1 MGEFGK
7 FILNK
12 RKEKGVSLRV
22 MAKELN
28 ISISYLS
35 DLEQGNKLPPNS
47 SNERYKE
54 LISNIIKYFNM
65 DSEDKERCLNY
76 ADNDL
81 AKNGHISNELT
92 NYIGQTPLASV
103 ALRKAKNLNCS
114 DEDWKKIIEN
124 LDKK

>member
-7 FILNK
+7 FISKK

-65 DSEDKERCLNY
+65 DVEDKERCLNY
-76 ADNDL
+76 ADDDL
-81 AKNGHISNELT
+81 AKNGHISNDLT
-92 NYIGQTPLASV
+92 DYIGQTPLASV
-103 ALRKAKNLNCS
+103 ALRKAKNLNYS

-124 LDKK
+124 FDKK